1 MSRLVILTGL
11 PGTGKTTLARLLAR
25 RMSALHL
32 RIDAIETA
40 LKTCSLRMH
49 RIDDAGY
56 AAAMAVA
63 RDALAG
69 GFDVIADCV
78 NPDDTCRQL
87 WRDVAQTEGCRNVVV
102 AICCSDKVQH
112 RRRIETRSPDLP
124 GLVLPDWSEVESRDY
139 VAPTDAD
146 LLLDSA
152 ASPPEILAEQVL
164 ALLRVPGS

>member
-1 MSRLVILTGL
+1 MSRLLILTGL
-11 PGTGKTTLARLLAR
+11 PGTGKTTLARLLAQR
-25 RMSALHL
+25 IPALHL

-40 LKTCSLRMH
+40 LKTCALRMH

-78 NPDDTCRQL
+78 NPDAACRRL
-87 WRDVAQTEGCRNVVV
+87 WRDVAREGEHHHVLV
-102 AICCSDKVQH
+102 AIHCSDPVQH

-124 GLVLPDWSEVESRDY
+124 GLVLPDWSEVEARDY
-139 VAPTDAD
+139 SAPSDPD
-146 LLLDSA
+146 ILLDSA
-152 ASPPEILAEQVL
+152 KTSSETLADQVL
-164 ALLRVPGS
+164 AFLDAIRR

>member
-1 MSRLVILTGL
+1 MSRLLILTGL
-11 PGTGKTTLARLLAR
+11 PGTGKTTLARLLAG
-25 RMSALHL
+25 RMPALHL

-78 NPDDTCRQL
+78 NPDATCRQL
-87 WRDVAQTEGCRNVVV
+87 WRDVAREGEHRHVLVE
-102 AICCSDKVQH
+102 IHCSDPVQH

-124 GLVLPDWSEVESRDY
+124 GLVLPDWSEVEARDY
-139 VAPTDAD
+139 AAPSDAD
-146 LLLDSA
+146 ILLDSA
-152 ASPPEILAEQVL
+152 KSSSKTLANQVL
-164 ALLRVPGS
+164 AFLDAPRG

>member
-1 MSRLVILTGL
+1 MSRLIILTGL
-11 PGTGKTTLARLLAR
+11 PGTGKTTLARLLGR
-25 RMSALHL
+25 RLPALHL

-78 NPDDTCRQL
+78 NPDATCRQL
-87 WRDVAQTEGCRNVVV
+87 WRTVARDGGHQGVLV
-102 AICCSDKVQH
+102 ALRCTDPVQH
-112 RRRIETRSPDLP
+112 RLRIETRGPDLP
-124 GLVLPDWSEVESRDY
+124 GLVLPDWSEVENRVY
-139 VAPTDAD
+139 AAPDDAD
-146 LLLDSA
+146 IVLESA
-152 ASPPEILAEQVL
+152 GISPETLAEQVVEFL
-164 ALLRVPGS
+164 GAAGG